1 MSTFAIETN
10 EESKQQVVEISK
22 NFSYDIF
29 IREELKKQKV
39 DELFEKVLKEKGGD
53 DRIAWSALMGYANL
67 LGDDEDKAKRLAADP
82 KTIGTMVEFFYSAC
96 FRPELSWTF
105 QSVLSPLS
113 VLSINPNIRKILW
126 DTKFNGHD
134 LSILIPTALKQ
145 IKENNLIEEA
155 GLLCGMTLQFC
166 LDEEEPKYKQTF
178 QNNEEFLKD
187 LKELGNKVEE
197 KEEWK
202 LVKANV
208 QFLIGALRTDEEK
221 KRDFEKAK
229 KEQML
234 DAYKNKIRIMIS
246 YNWQSQEKVKAMVGC
261 LNEIEGVEVVWDLQF
276 MSGNIYDKMASA
288 VVTSDV
294 IIIVLSS
301 GYRQSAN
308 CKAEFCMAKDLK
320 KRLILISVENDFKPT
335 DFLFSGTAGMKINS
349 LFDLNETKPVIQNV
363 YNEFVAPIKE
373 TILNEKQKM
382 DSSISLS
389 TFDKKEKKTIFI
401 TYHASDEKLFQ
412 EVKGEVLKNKMDV
425 VTNLNFKVKNEDHF
439 FLTVMDFLEAVDV
452 VIVLLNRSY
461 CEMKEK
467 RSEFLMCRQFN
478 KKIIPI
484 FTEKDFTG
492 QGFDYIKLGISGS
505 LFYSIN
511 DEKTKKQ
518 VMENVIKK
526 ELA

>member
-1 MSTFAIETN
+1 MG
-10 EESKQQVVEISK
+10 KP
-22 NFSYDIF
+22 FSF
-29 IREELKKQKV
+29 Q
-39 DELFEKVLKEKGGD
+39 FKGH
-53 DRIAWSALMGYANL
+53 N
-67 LGDDEDKAKRLAADP
+67 
-82 KTIGTMVEFFYSAC
+82 
-96 FRPELSWTF
+96 
-105 QSVLSPLS
+105 
-113 VLSINPNIRKILW
+113 
-126 DTKFNGHD
+126 
-134 LSILIPTALKQ
+134 LSILIPEALKQ

-187 LKELGNKVEE
+187 LKDLGNKVEE

-335 DFLFSGTAGMKINS
+335 DFLFSGTAGLKINP
-349 LFDLNETKPVIQNV
+349 LFDMNETKQVIHNV

-401 TYHASDEKLFQ
+401 TYHESDEKLFEEIKEELTKNNM
-412 EVKGEVLKNKMDV
+412 EVATSVNFQQTFFRTGVSFLNTIDCV
-425 VTNLNFKVKNEDHF
+425 V
-439 FLTVMDFLEAVDV
+439 
-452 VIVLLNRSY
+452 VLLNRSY
-461 CEMKEK
+461 SSNEDNKN
-467 RSEFLMCRQFN
+467 EFIMSHALR

-511 DEKTKKQ
+511 NEQTKKE